1 MEIIDILCD
10 DEQGKHD
17 FLEHIMQYWI
27 LSVKD
32 SKWSGEKERRYVLF
46 LYDEYDYIELE
57 FDDTF
62 LKMKTSIFLLPDFIL
77 GDRPTKRSIRYQV
90 DAARKALSTK
100 SYLFCHNCLNRDYD
114 VATYNRPSEC
124 PICGSNDI
132 EYIDLGDMI

>member
-1 MEIIDILCD
+1 MLSPISMRKFVRNKDVDQGIPKERIMPVCCQVIAFDVMYDTDKAKEDLNFLMEIIDILCD

-62 LKMKTSIFLLPDFIL
+62 LKENIYIF
-77 GDRPTKRSIRYQV
+77 T
-90 DAARKALSTK
+90 ARF
-100 SYLFCHNCLNRDYD
+100 YFR
-114 VATYNRPSEC
+114 
-124 PICGSNDI
+124 G
-132 EYIDLGDMI
+132 